1 MSIRTAVKSCLRSF
15 SDLTEGFERHYH
27 RYEDALP
34 ASAWEDEL
42 ARLRIW
48 TANVRAHQIGQAS
61 LDFRLRDNSPLR
73 QQTLDLL
80 HSLEQL
86 LIYIGRYLLQG
97 SDHDSLSSRAT
108 VSHLHNTTNLLHHNE
123 CKEDSGID
131 DNKETGDADCDKAD
145 DGNDDSPLIKLQS
158 HYELLVTIVQC
169 LYRLATLFKDPAQH
183 DFLACSLKS
192 DAAEFETIDQQ
203 HVRDKFP
210 QVNQRLVVSLGWAN
224 TRRRKYFIYRL
235 RQSLKTKWATADP
248 TTDDPVPDDATW
260 ETADESGQ
268 TATSTTSE
276 SVASS
281 FQTRYMDYEDSSA
294 GSDFSQ
300 TSFVP
305 SLAMGETSDMP
316 PPPKNWAAGKL
327 VQCPY
332 CFCSILI
339 RNTRAWT
346 RHVFTDLR
354 PYSCPYEGC
363 PWEERQ
369 HAERRE
375 WFAHIERSHEID
387 DLRCPLCQTLE
398 ESTKQLENHLARHLE
413 ELALFALPRRLK
425 GDDDNESSWSDNDPN
440 NSGDNELAQQRTVDR
455 ESSEDSLSA
464 DESQAYSPESHS
476 D

>member
-1 MSIRTAVKSCLRSF
+1 MSIRTAVKFCLRSF
-15 SDLTEGFERHYH
+15 SDLTEGLERHSG
-27 RYEDALP
+27 RYEHALP
-34 ASAWEDEL
+34 AAAWEDEL

-86 LIYIGRYLLQG
+86 LTSIGSYLLEG
-97 SDHDSLSSRAT
+97 SDHDNLSVGAT
-108 VSHLHNTTNLLHHNE
+108 VSHLHEAKHVLHDDE

-131 DNKETGDADCDKAD
+131 DDKKPRDADSGKAD
-145 DGNDDSPLIKLQS
+145 GGNDDNRLIKLQS

-169 LYRLATLFKDPAQH
+169 LYRLAILFKDPAQH

-192 DAAEFETIDQQ
+192 DAAEFERIDQQ
-203 HVRDKFP
+203 HVRDKFS
-210 QVNQRLVVSLGWAN
+210 QVSQRLVVSLGRAN
-224 TRRRKYFIYRL
+224 TRRRRYFIYRK
-235 RQSLKTKWATADP
+235 RQSVKTKWASPVIADP

-260 ETADESGQ
+260 ETADESRQ
-268 TATSTTSE
+268 TAASTTSD

-281 FQTRYMDYEDSSA
+281 FPTRYMDYEDSFS

-300 TSFVP
+300 TSSVP
-305 SLAMGETSDMP
+305 SLAIGKTSGMP
-316 PPPKNWAAGKL
+316 APPKNWAAGKL

-332 CFCSILI
+332 CFCSIHI

-375 WFAHIERSHEID
+375 WFAHIERSHDIA
-387 DLRCPLCQTLE
+387 DLRCPLCQTTQG
-398 ESTKQLENHLARHLE
+398 SAKQLETHLARHLE
-413 ELALFALPRRLK
+413 ELALFSLPHQSKR
-425 GDDDNESSWSDNDPN
+425 DDDVELFGADNDPD
-440 NSGDNELAQQRTVDR
+440 NSGDNELALKRMLDG
-455 ESSEDSLSA
+455 ESLSNN
-464 DESQAYSPESHS
+464 SQ
-476 D
+476 